1 MILRKGGNLLIKLT
15 GRTHPGKYTI
25 MPLCTGKYQQ
35 VDAISVKTVRIYKL
49 IGGFRQPDPS
59 ALPKHFKPDVTVN
72 SGPPAKPPRKKKGH

>member
-1 MILRKGGNLLIKLT
+1 VHGQKPA
-15 GRTHPGKYTI
+15 GRRHFGE
-25 MPLCTGKYQQ
+25 
-35 VDAISVKTVRIYKL
+35 TVRIYKL